1 MESGSSIAC
10 LRRTRNAELEKNCMK
25 LQVKIGGRT
34 REVELVRESG
44 TARWRVDGRAM
55 DVDAVEV
62 EAGAYSILLEGKA
75 YEVRV
80 EPAADGLRIHV
91 GSEKFTAA
99 IVDPRE
105 WQGRHGHA
113 VEVEGR
119 LQILAP
125 MSGKIV
131 RVLVKQGETVQA
143 GQGIAVVE
151 AMKMQNEVKSR
162 KTGTVERVMARE
174 GATINAGEILA
185 VVA

>member
-1 MESGSSIAC
+1 V
-10 LRRTRNAELEKNCMK
+10 K
-25 LQVKIGGRT
+25 LQVKIGGKT
-34 REVELVRESG
+34 RDVEVSRKGGES
-44 TARWRVDGRAM
+44 RWLLDGRAM

-62 EAGAYSILLEGKA
+62 ETGAYSILLEGKA
-75 YEVRV
+75 YEVHV

-91 GSEKFTAA
+91 GDEEFTAA

-131 RVLVKQGETVQA
+131 RVLVKQGDPVQA
-143 GQGIAVVE
+143 GQGIVVVE

-162 KTGTVERVMARE
+162 KTGTVERVMASE
-174 GATINAGEILA
+174 GTTVNAGEILA